1 MIKKILKLTVAVMT
15 LGLFTTSVFAA
26 DWGASGQA
34 RVDWDIAK
42 TIEETGTAIAN
53 DIPNSKRTPDGIYID
68 LDDSWITLKLSGDS
82 GAFGSIT
89 YYPSGAIYYDG
100 GGSVEAGN

>member
-26 DWGASGQA
+26 DWGISGQV

-42 TIEETGTAIAN
+42 TIEETGKAIAN

-82 GAFGSIT
+82 GAFGIT
-89 YYPSGAIYYDG
+89 YYPS
-100 GGSVEAGN
+100 N

>member
-26 DWGASGQA
+26 DWGISGQV

-42 TIEETGTAIAN
+42 TIEDDT
-53 DIPNSKRTPDGIYID
+53 DKRDAGRS
-68 LDDSWITLKLSGDS
+68 SW
-82 GAFGSIT
+82 
-89 YYPSGAIYYDG
+89 
-100 GGSVEAGN
+100 